1 MRGSPGQAAE
11 SRRRSSVP
19 ASGRAGRGGERREE
33 GGGKA
38 SPGPGLL
45 RARGSRQPSG
55 SPNLGGVGVAE
66 RRGSGDRGGGEKH
79 PEKTSP
85 LFLVAQYGGGREA
98 DEEEN
103 D

>member
-1 MRGSPGQAAE
+1 MAKPVQVQA
-11 SRRRSSVP
+11 
-19 ASGRAGRGGERREE
+19 G
-33 GGGKA
+33 A
-38 SPGPGLL
+38 SP
-45 RARGSRQPSG
+45 RSREPSG
-55 SPNLGGVGVAE
+55 SPNLAGVGVSG
-66 RRGSGDRGGGEKH
+66 RRESGERGGEEKH